1 MNDNTK
7 INDQF
12 CNIDNTCH
20 RNRFKSRKYQLVKRI
35 VIIVI
40 TAVAITRSIGCSKS
54 NIGNTGVNGQILD
67 MVAVMAM
74 VVLIELVVLA
84 IVKVTAATII
94 VIVTTDEARIANYHN
109 NNTNNNNNCSNIC
122 SSSSGSSN
130 NATTTTTTTATTTT
144 TTTTSTTSATTT
156 TTMSAPTS
164 TFLRFHVVYILS
176 THGASVFLCIL
187 HTPHMTLVIILVFMT
202 AILVAIA
209 YMLLI
214 NSANSN
220 CSSHHQN
227 NKRK

>member
-130 NATTTTTTTATTTT
+130 NATTTTTT
-144 TTTTSTTSATTT
+144 
-156 TTMSAPTS
+156 MSAPTS